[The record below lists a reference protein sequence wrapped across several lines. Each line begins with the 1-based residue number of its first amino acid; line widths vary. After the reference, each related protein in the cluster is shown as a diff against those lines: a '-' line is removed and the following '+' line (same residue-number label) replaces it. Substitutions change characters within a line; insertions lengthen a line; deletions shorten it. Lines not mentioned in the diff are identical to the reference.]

1 MSAAG
6 IPQLD
11 EASKKELE
19 VFLEQ
24 EQSKAK
30 LQASIHE
37 LTNTSQA
44 DIRIIASELGWN
56 TCITGSIS
64 SKFSKS
70 EAQCLENCVDR
81 FLDSSLFIVKQIESQ
96 KQQL

>member
-1 MSAAG
+1 MSSAAG
-6 IPQLD
+6 IPALD
-11 EASKKELE
+11 DASKKELE
-19 VFLEQ
+19 AFLEQ
-24 EQSKAK
+24 EQAKAK

-37 LTNTSQA
+37 LTNTC
-44 DIRIIASELGWN
+44 WN

-81 FLDSSLFIVKQIESQ
+81 FLDSSLYIVRQIEAQ